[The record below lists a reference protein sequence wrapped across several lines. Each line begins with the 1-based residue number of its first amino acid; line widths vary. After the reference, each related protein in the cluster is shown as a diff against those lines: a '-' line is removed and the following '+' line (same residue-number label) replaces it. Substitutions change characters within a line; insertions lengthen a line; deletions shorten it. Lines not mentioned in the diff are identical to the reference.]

1 MNIKDFTKMM
11 LVIIFVEVVVLF
23 VSSVIYNPDY
33 ENQPLPTQTPYV
45 IKETVEV
52 EVTSIVIIT
61 VTVIAYPTATVT
73 PTPSATL
80 WPTSTSLPSPT
91 PTITPTS
98 MVTPTGIISEHLT
111 VNTAN
116 CSVNIRGEP
125 NTNAVIVGA
134 VRLGDVAQVL
144 EIVEGKE
151 LEGNNIWY
159 KIKGGHFFNSSYS
172 KEYYIWS
179 GAKNL
184 VPFVFDNGDE

>member
-11 LVIIFVEVVVLF
+11 LVIILVIVVPFMGL
-23 VSSVIYNPDY
+23 VIYNPDY
-33 ENQPLPTQTPYV
+33 ENQPLPTQTPYI

-52 EVTSIVIIT
+52 TSIVVIT
-61 VTVIAYPTATVT
+61 VTVIAYPIATVT

-116 CSVNIRGEP
+116 CSVNIRIEP
-125 NTNAVIVGA
+125 NTNAVIIGA
-134 VRLGDVAQVL
+134 VRLGAVVQVL
-144 EIVEGKE
+144 EIVKGEE
-151 LEGNNIWY
+151 VEGNNIWY

-184 VPFVFDNGDE
+184 VPFVFDNGGE